1 MHRKLIMLAG
11 AALVAACAL
20 FSATSLK
27 AADGN
32 KATEEFMKKYH
43 KAPKGT
49 DPICKKA
56 VGGMASAEELAGLLA
71 GYQAMCGSKPPKGEV
86 GPWQTKCKA
95 LIAAVKGLQAKDA
108 AAGEAYKT
116 AVNCKA
122 CHSEHKPD

>member
-1 MHRKLIMLAG
+1 MHRKVLVLAG
-11 AALVAACAL
+11 AAFVAACAV
-20 FSATSLK
+20 FSAVPSQG
-27 AADGN
+27 AEDHDAM
-32 KATEEFMKKYH
+32 EEFMKKYH

-56 VGGMASAEELAGLLA
+56 GGGQASADELAGLLA
-71 GYQAMCGSKPPKGEV
+71 GYQAMCGAKPPKGEV
-86 GPWQTKCKA
+86 GPWQEKCKA

-108 AAGEAYKT
+108 AAAESYKK